1 MTQTN
6 TTLNVQSNFILAA
19 LPTHF
24 YQQQLIQHLQP
35 CLFHTGSNLFDT
47 RDEVQYVYFP
57 KNGLISLVIDAKDG
71 VNVEVGVVGRE
82 GAVGVGEVLTGIKM
96 VTRAQVQMAG
106 SGWRLPADI
115 MRQNYKSAGAFQ
127 DIIMRYQQSLA
138 TQAAHGALC
147 NRRHSIEQRLS
158 RWLLMAHDRIQGDT
172 LELTHEF
179 LANMLGTRRAAVSI
193 TANHLRS
200 EGLIEYTRGSLSV
213 VNRDGLEQVACEC
226 YAPLR
231 EQFEFLKQQGE
242 NVKQVSPSMLQLQPV
257 PAQRQRV
264 LV

>member
-1 MTQTN
+1 MSHNHSSTI
-6 TTLNVQSNFILAA
+6 QSNFILAA
-19 LPTHF
+19 LPPMY
-24 YQQQLIQHLQP
+24 YQQQLFQHLQP
-35 CLFHTGSNLFDT
+35 CLFHTSSNLFDS
-47 RDEVQYVYFP
+47 RDKVEYVYFP

-82 GAVGVGEVLTGIKM
+82 GAIGIGEVLTGIKM

-115 MRQNYKSAGAFQ
+115 ARQNYKSGGVFQ
-127 DIIMRYQQSLA
+127 DVILRYQQSLA

-200 EGLIEYTRGSLSV
+200 EGLIEYSRGSLSI
-213 VNRDGLEQVACEC
+213 VNREGLEKVACEC

-231 EQFEFLKQQGE
+231 EQFDLLYRQQDNLKQH
-242 NVKQVSPSMLQLQPV
+242 SPSMLQPQMDGR
-257 PAQRQRV
+257 AGV